1 MDYYK
6 IKPVLLVLALLPIAA
21 SAQYPKDN
29 PADDNFRTAGF
40 PKLKTLKM
48 TDIPGAPLL
57 SQPVRIDGSEMEIR
71 TGKHGL
77 CYPAIYDWN
86 NDGLPDLLLGEFST
100 GDRENN
106 VKVYINEGSK
116 KKPRFTGKYFY
127 ALDTKGDTISSKQWC
142 CIGMHPRMV
151 DITGDGQLDM
161 LSGEYNP
168 GRVGLWQGSDKGFL
182 PLQYVEQEGYK
193 DPPYSG
199 MDATSPESNQY
210 WNYTS
215 AGFGDYNGDGLLDLF
230 VGGTAGL
237 RVALN
242 EGTKDKPRFGL
253 RQYLRFTDNSILTT
267 SGDENM
273 SEGTQ
278 PKYIKTYMTPVDW
291 DQDGVLDLL
300 VTNEYSKKGN
310 YAVQFYRGVPTNLGL
325 RFERPVPL
333 FTAADGTKAL
343 PGCQPMITV
352 ADLNG
357 DGVND
362 IVMGLSIPTIAPVSD
377 PLSSQRTVAD
387 SVAWQWTYDLGI
399 QMPGKDAG
407 EYYSYTTFAELAEKV
422 KDKKGFEKDY
432 YLGKLNDL
440 KYLTMRHRGYVLVFY
455 GKKNKQNA
463 TPVTP
468 LTLELPKPK
477 PTTAFA
483 DGDANEPLTY
493 RVECI
498 KQNSGSYQLNIF
510 LKFKDGWHGYADK
523 PATQAQGMIPTR
535 VEVETPDGLA
545 CNGGL
550 CTPYIGDGVMYFG
563 EQKFIQYLFKSKKGN
578 GPWTIRVKVSYQAC
592 DDTMCLP
599 PVEHVIEYEI
609 KE

>member
-1 MDYYK
+1 MTCWNK
-6 IKPVLLVLALLPIAA
+6 LLAVTAWAAVSLAVH
-21 SAQYPKDN
+21 AQCPKDN
-29 PADDNFRTAGF
+29 PADDNYRTAGF
-40 PKLKTLKM
+40 PKMKTLKM
-48 TDIPGAPLL
+48 TAIPGAPIL

-86 NDGLPDLLLGEFST
+86 GDGKPDLLLGEFST

-106 VKVYINEGSK
+106 VKVYLNSGSK

-127 ALDTKGDTISSKQWC
+127 ALDTQGDTISSKQWC

-151 DITGDGQLDM
+151 DIDGDGRIDM

-168 GRVGLWQGSDKGFL
+168 GRVGLWRGSDKGFM
-182 PLQYVEQEGYK
+182 PLQYVAQEGYK
-193 DPPYSG
+193 DPPYHG

-230 VGGTAGL
+230 VGGTAGM

-242 EGTKDKPRFGL
+242 EGTKEKPKFGL
-253 RQYLRFTDNSILTT
+253 RQYLRFTDNSILTVC
-267 SGDENM
+267 SDEKLI
-273 SEGTQ
+273 EGVQ
-278 PKYIKTYMTPVDW
+278 PRYIKTYMTPVDW

-300 VTNEYSKKGN
+300 VTYEYSNKGN
-310 YAVQFYRGVPTNLGL
+310 HAVLFYRGVKTNLGL
-325 RFERPVPL
+325 RFHRPVPL
-333 FTAADGTKAL
+333 FTTADDTKAL

-362 IVMGLSIPTIAPVSD
+362 IVMGLSIPTIASVVD

-387 SVAWQWTYDLGI
+387 SVAWQWLHDLGI
-399 QMPGKDAG
+399 EMPGKDAG
-407 EYYSYTTFAELAEKV
+407 EFYMHSTFEKIVERV
-422 KDKKGFEKDY
+422 KDNKGFERSY

-440 KYLTMRHRGYVLVFY
+440 KYLTLRHRGYVFVFY
-455 GKKNKQNA
+455 GKKNSVRAKA
-463 TPVTP
+463 ESP
-468 LTLELPKPK
+468 LTLEMPKPK

-483 DGDANEPLTY
+483 DAEADEPMTY

-498 KQNSGSYQLNIF
+498 KHTTGSYQLNVY

-523 PATQAQGMIPTR
+523 PATSAQGMIPTK
-535 VEVETPDGLA
+535 VEVETPKNLLR
-545 CNGGL
+545 NGEI
-550 CTPYIGDGVMYFG
+550 CMPYIGDGTMYFG
-563 EQKFIQYLFKSKKGN
+563 EQKFVQYLFRNSRDEEPMAVK
-578 GPWTIRVKVSYQAC
+578 IKVSYQAC
-592 DDTMCLP
+592 DDKMCLP
-599 PVEHVIEYEI
+599 PVEHVIDYTI
-609 KE
+609 K